1 MATEAVVAP
10 NSSSTSSSAAPGLVT
25 VTSLDSATGST
36 AVEVTDA
43 VAAVAV
49 HSSAANPV
57 NGGKPSD
64 SLPGFPTL
72 SSSNDSV
79 TRSHGIFIPDSEF
92 FSLDDCLRAISQKVP
107 EHHVTDAACVAR
119 KVHVYFDDTTWVDR
133 FVQDGLIINGIL
145 CDVLPVAGLIA
156 RITISNVP
164 PELGDTVLSH
174 KLESYGSRIS
184 PIRRLRATSKLPE
197 FSHVRSF
204 CRQVFMQFSSDRDL
218 RRLPTALSF
227 SDSGVSY
234 ALFLKV
240 DVYCSHCG
248 TFSHTS
254 DSCPQISEL
263 AGPPFPQDCSTR
275 QSRSRLSGISSP
287 DVGSSTSGMKRG
299 TESMYPGSTGC
310 PSPPASMPKKM
321 RSTSGS
327 FLGLRDELDLKP
339 LASAMSST
347 SDSLV
352 LSAPELYTPPDP
364 AILLEA
370 SQSMLFPFVPGPL
383 DHKSLNVFLHKVK
396 WCQNQLQI
404 AYEFTSDIPGLLEQL
419 HRLQREIPLSVH
431 THRKQT
437 MITRVGY
444 LRDALISQYG
454 GGGKL

>member
-10 NSSSTSSSAAPGLVT
+10 NSSSTSSSAAPDLVT
-25 VTSLDSATGST
+25 VTSLVSATDST
-36 AVEVTDA
+36 AVVNEVTE
-43 VAAVAV
+43 AAPPVGV
-49 HSSAANPV
+49 HSSAADPMD
-57 NGGKPSD
+57 GGKPSD
-64 SLPGFPTL
+64 TLLGFPSL
-72 SSSNDSV
+72 SSANDSV
-79 TRSHGIFIPDSEF
+79 TRSHGIFIPDSDF
-92 FSLDDCLRAISQKVP
+92 FTLDDCLRAISQKVP

-133 FVQDGLIINGIL
+133 FVQDGLVINGVH

-197 FSHVRSF
+197 FAHVRSF

-263 AGPPFPQDCSTR
+263 AGPPFAQDVSTR
-275 QSRSRLSGISSP
+275 HSRSRLLSSN
-287 DVGSSTSGMKRG
+287 DSAVGMKRG
-299 TESMYPGSTGC
+299 NDSIYPGGTNC

-321 RSTSGS
+321 RSTNGS
-327 FLGLRDELDLKP
+327 FLGCRDELDLKP
-339 LASAMSST
+339 LGALTPST

-352 LSAPELYTPPDP
+352 LTAPELYTPPDP
-364 AILLEA
+364 TILLEA